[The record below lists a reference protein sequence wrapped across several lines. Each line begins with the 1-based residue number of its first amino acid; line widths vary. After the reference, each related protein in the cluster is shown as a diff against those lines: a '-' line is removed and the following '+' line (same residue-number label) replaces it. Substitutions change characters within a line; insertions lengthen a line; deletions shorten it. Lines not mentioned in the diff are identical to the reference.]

1 MKRICLLA
9 GVVSAVLA
17 LSAAAAPFA
26 YVPNEE
32 SGTISVIDTATDEV
46 VKEIRAG
53 DKPRGL
59 AVSKDG
65 KKLYVSDQPHN
76 SLVVIDLEKLEPVE
90 SIFLG
95 ESPEG
100 VGISPD
106 GKWVVA
112 AVEVSNAIAFIN
124 TETNKKE
131 FLVKVKGENPEHA
144 VFSPDGKWVYSSAE
158 EAHQIDV
165 IDVKQRKQ
173 VNQIEVGKRPRGI
186 ALPQTGKLPTRL
198 PSSSVPYTRSMSPD
212 KAFRR

>member
-1 MKRICLLA
+1 MKRTGLIFA
-9 GVVSAVLA
+9 GTAIAVLA
-17 LSAAAAPFA
+17 FSVVAAPFA

-32 SGTISVIDTATDEV
+32 SGTISVIDTGTDKV

-76 SLVVIDLEKLEPVE
+76 SLVVIDLEKLETVD

-112 AVEVSNAIAFIN
+112 AVEVSKYILLI
-124 TETNKKE
+124 
-131 FLVKVKGENPEHA
+131 
-144 VFSPDGKWVYSSAE
+144 YS
-158 EAHQIDV
+158 
-165 IDVKQRKQ
+165 
-173 VNQIEVGKRPRGI
+173 
-186 ALPQTGKLPTRL
+186 
-198 PSSSVPYTRSMSPD
+198 
-212 KAFRR
+212 FR

>member
-1 MKRICLLA
+1 MNRNALMLA
-9 GVVSAVLA
+9 ATAMTMLSVSVLA
-17 LSAAAAPFA
+17 EPFA

-32 SGTISVIDTATDEV
+32 SGTISVIDVSTDEV

-53 DKPRGL
+53 DKPRGM
-59 AVSKDG
+59 AASKDG

-76 SLVVIDLEKLEPVE
+76 SLVVIDLQKLEPVD

-124 TETNKKE
+124 TESNKKE
-131 FLVKVKGENPEHA
+131 
-144 VFSPDGKWVYSSAE
+144 
-158 EAHQIDV
+158 
-165 IDVKQRKQ
+165 
-173 VNQIEVGKRPRGI
+173 
-186 ALPQTGKLPTRL
+186 
-198 PSSSVPYTRSMSPD
+198 
-212 KAFRR
+212 